1 MIHGTARVSSSVIN
15 PSPIKPAVM
24 IRLVYASPRSASRR
38 TARTICGTRTVFNT
52 PPASKMYMLFGTVV
66 EMVNISACRVPLPN
80 KYTNSMS
87 RKNPMTRERAVPA
100 AMSMLAE
107 TSRLVCR
114 RSSVVGP
121 GPPLIPG
128 GTAPPEPPALIPGGT
143 DPPSPAESFPIP
155 ISDIKFLCR
164 CGAQRGQLILR
175 GLAPCHRTG
184 SRFAA
189 SSLAPF
195 LGHLADSQEAGGD
208 KNDAGSNCDC
218 PTRGAV
224 LGDLHLDVERTS
236 DRLTGLRHQL
246 RGNRHDAV
254 GLGSY
259 LSVGR
264 YGVSGSDLD
273 RLDRFDRK
281 PLGVL
286 RVEHKFHLDRP
297 GIGI

>member
-1 MIHGTARVSSSVIN
+1 MIHGTARVSNSVIN

-24 IRLVYASPRSASRR
+24 IRFVYASPRSASPRI
-38 TARTICGTRTVFNT
+38 ARTICGTRTVFNT
-52 PPASKMYMLFGTVV
+52 PPASKMYMLFGTLVA
-66 EMVNISACRVPLPN
+66 MVNISACRVPLPN

-107 TSRLVCR
+107 TSRLVCL
-114 RSSVVGP
+114 RSSVDGP
-121 GPPLIPG
+121 GSPLIPG
-128 GTAPPEPPALIPGGT
+128 GTTPPSPPEPL
-143 DPPSPAESFPIP
+143 PIP
-155 ISDIKFLCR
+155 ISDIKFLCW

-175 GLAPCHRTG
+175 VLTARRRPGTGL
-184 SRFAA
+184 AA

-208 KNDAGSNCDC
+208 KNDASSNRDRPTGS
-218 PTRGAV
+218 AV

-236 DRLTGLRHQL
+236 DRPTGLSHQL

-259 LSVGR
+259 LSIGR
-264 YGVSGSDLD
+264 HGVLGSDLG
-273 RLDRFDRK
+273 RLDRFDRE

-286 RVEHKFHLDRP
+286 
-297 GIGI
+297 